1 VARVGGGGNP
11 PTANPDSA
19 TTIGTTPVAIN
30 VLANDTDPTGF
41 LVPGSVTV
49 TSGPSHGSVT
59 VNPTTGQVTYTAF
72 AGFLG
77 TDRFSY
83 TVTDNFGM
91 TSDPATV
98 TVGVGQAPP
107 PVVRPGPSGP
117 RSPSLLVPPPRRGG
131 LEFVPRPY
139 GRRYHKGIHVTVG
152 DVNGDGVLDI
162 ITAAA
167 HGHHAVLVFDGRS
180 GGLLHKLNASPGS
193 FKDGV
198 RVAAADLNGDGF
210 ADILTL
216 SRHTRRAGAH
226 AFARPGGAPLRS
238 P

>member
-19 TTIGTTPVAIN
+19 TTIGTTPVAIS

-41 LVPGSVTV
+41 LMPGSVTV

-59 VNPTTGQVTYTAF
+59 VNPATGQVTYTAF
-72 AGFLG
+72 AGFTG

-83 TVTDNFGM
+83 TATDNSGL
-91 TSDPATV
+91 TSDRATV

-117 RSPSLLVPPPRRGG
+117 RSPSLLVFDPRTGG
-131 LEFVPRPY
+131 LEFVLRPY
-139 GRRYHKGIHVTVG
+139 GRRYHKGIRAAVG

-167 HGHHAVLVFDGRS
+167 HGHPAVLASAGR
-180 GGLLHKLNASPGS
+180 GGGVQQKLTPPRGS
-193 FKDGV
+193 SKAGG
-198 RVAAADLNGDGF
+198 RGGPAPLTGAGF
-210 ADILTL
+210 AALLPL
-216 SRHTRRAGAH
+216 SRHNRRVVAQ
-226 AFARPGGAPLRS
+226 AFAGPGGAPLGA
-238 P
+238 

>member
-1 VARVGGGGNP
+1 HTPPVVPSGWSPARNPARASPGATPTRPPAGGSSTP
-11 PTANPDSA
+11 PPPNPDPA
-19 TTIGTTPVAIN
+19 TTFGPPPAAIS

-98 TVGVGQAPP
+98 TGGVGQAPP
-107 PVVRPGPSGP
+107 PLVRP
-117 RSPSLLVPPPRRGG
+117 
-131 LEFVPRPY
+131 
-139 GRRYHKGIHVTVG
+139 
-152 DVNGDGVLDI
+152 
-162 ITAAA
+162 
-167 HGHHAVLVFDGRS
+167 
-180 GGLLHKLNASPGS
+180 
-193 FKDGV
+193 
-198 RVAAADLNGDGF
+198 
-210 ADILTL
+210 
-216 SRHTRRAGAH
+216 
-226 AFARPGGAPLRS
+226 
-238 P
+238 